1 MKKTQRWIII
11 LCLVIFT
18 AVMTG
23 CQGNFSVNI
32 PDSRFIEN
40 FSYNEYP
47 IERAGISLHLDR
59 AAKDGTEPKK
69 IILMIHGV
77 TYSSHEF
84 DINYKDYSLVRFL
97 TGEGYAVWR
106 LDIAG
111 FGQSEEVVSIVL
123 GLICM
128 LCQNWLVPI
137 PQFRPVSNLGSFAR
151 IQSHNDFAGIA
162 VSMIGIISCQI
173 SRRFDFWHF
182 HLGTVVMVA
191 QIYQQIHIADPAP

>member
-1 MKKTQRWIII
+1 
-11 LCLVIFT
+11 
-18 AVMTG
+18 
-23 CQGNFSVNI
+23 
-32 PDSRFIEN
+32 
-40 FSYNEYP
+40 
-47 IERAGISLHLDR
+47 
-59 AAKDGTEPKK
+59 
-69 IILMIHGV
+69 MIHGV

-111 FGQSEEVVSIVL
+111 FGQSEELYEHCPRSDMHV
-123 GLICM
+123 

-173 SRRFDFWHF
+173 SRRFDF
-182 HLGTVVMVA
+182 
-191 QIYQQIHIADPAP
+191 